1 MKQLEIR
8 IRSPEEEINFN
19 SLKNLDNYTEIIP
32 QKIEKQK
39 EEENNIDPNLE
50 FSFGK
55 DLKKHIETNR
65 LKTDYFSKKEKDI
78 LSDNLSN
85 YQLTDSLSNIMEN
98 DDGNKK
104 MKLIK
109 EKFIAN
115 FKSKDRNDSLNKALT
130 LFEKFHNNFNKKP
143 KLSNLSFSQKI
154 EKPFQFLT
162 SQSTNRLSII
172 DKKNENNEI
181 SNNNLN
187 NNHTN
192 ILNATK
198 SNENFFKYKIKKIS
212 KIIKEKDEEI
222 YNSENIKNEKSY
234 TQDLNNKKIFN
245 LKNDKKKGIFIRKV
259 IREEKYFIDEDGTE
273 KLIGIKQSTY
283 DTHNK
288 KKKIKKINVN
298 KIKKDKDNNNNNNN
312 KTLFNKKKFAEYIK
326 DKITNRKNNIPNENG
341 NNNNTSKNIEINT
354 EFINNKNINND
365 NCNNIKIVINKINKI
380 NSNPKINLN
389 FIKKYRN
396 GLKNKISDENKENI
410 QNNIV
415 YNINNKNLRHKNSEE
430 INNICKTDM
439 NLDNKKIHIIKV
451 GKSINQSKIKSDILN
466 NYKTSNELGKYQ
478 HKIKMSLPPMA
489 KLKLIQC
496 QKIKSSNKI
505 PLTKIKKFNTNIQGP
520 IKRDLTKRNYSFK
533 EIRNLSKNSESNKYI
548 FTKRLDRKDLEKNK
562 NMINSNIDT
571 FNENNLNE
579 NMNFKKYLI
588 DTFNK
593 KNKFNHNFYESKSFS
608 LLNKSNI
615 QSQNNNNIIT
625 DCHTPN
631 SNRIIFYKYPFNK
644 SNNDIKNKNEKNLS
658 ILNTNNNN
666 YNINTSFNN
675 IYNYNNTLC

>member
-234 TQDLNNKKIFN
+234 TQELNNKKIFN

-298 KIKKDKDNNNNNNN
+298 KIKKDKDNNNKNN

-326 DKITNRKNNIPNENG
+326 DKITNRKNINPNENG

-396 GLKNKISDENKENI
+396 GLKNKISDDNKENI
-410 QNNIV
+410 QNNI
-415 YNINNKNLRHKNSEE
+415 YNINNNNLRHKNSEE

-496 QKIKSSNKI
+496 QKIKSTNKI

-571 FNENNLNE
+571 FNANNLNE

-666 YNINTSFNN
+666 YNINTSFSN